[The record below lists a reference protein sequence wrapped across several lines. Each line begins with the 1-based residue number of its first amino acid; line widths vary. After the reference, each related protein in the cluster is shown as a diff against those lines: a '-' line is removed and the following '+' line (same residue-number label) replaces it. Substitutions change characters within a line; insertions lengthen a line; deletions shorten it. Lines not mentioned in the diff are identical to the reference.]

1 MQSKLLRNRPVL
13 LFQCPAFWKI
23 FRVTARVSST
33 GAAIDGQDVLYGAV
47 TSSSFSCASGLSGKR
62 KTRTRTTASRTH
74 ARQNEDLPFGRR
86 NIKHA
91 STFDVV
97 DCNIAHFPKPC
108 FRFDD
113 CLKFWQKLGINCGG
127 YASFVSGTR
136 PTAVTTLAVQMME
149 NTLNA
154 EYEGSLLTPP
164 GSPTPT
170 SAPSLPSATVEEQA
184 SVEDLLDNSDT
195 LLGDDGLVSFV
206 ANGSMDTAAVL
217 HPPISASQSAVAK
230 PLGRALVGTAPTL
243 AAAQWQ
249 TYSLPNCHLESGA
262 DLPSVL
268 RPHGEAPA
276 RQAKDAFLHHDTSA
290 QHTFLPR
297 AFRGHE
303 VANAAYASL
312 IQRGSYTPALP
323 PFDSPPGLFDA
334 YPPSALTG
342 APVTI
347 ATVARAMVANTAYD
361 AHYTNFS
368 HYTVPPGG
376 IYGTHSTQVTRPR
389 RESPIKPSASG
400 GPQDA
405 HGQLSAYGYYPS
417 NIYDLATHP
426 RVGSKLFKVILIFLI
441 VSLLLRPYGQPPVS
455 VSDIQRFIPASQQ
468 FTLSP
473 SSALQDASAAQ
484 SSWARARAPRRSA
497 NATHISAP
505 STSRAPPAASSVR
518 LSGAQRFTDLQAPFP
533 TASRP
538 APAPT
543 GSPGLTARPKKRP
556 APAGISETVKT
567 IVEQAKPEHEYKYYI
582 PNGGQHAM
590 RALRGENRRSAREAP
605 GPSRLGTRR
614 KEYKAQKQ
622 KFANIVCLWAE
633 ANTGKPCTAAVS
645 LPTMGSHIARCHL
658 RSTYW
663 ACRYCKGLS
672 PDKRTYAA
680 HFERCEKYLAHVKAT
695 QGPAQKRRRVDE
707 VGA

>member
-376 IYGTHSTQVTRPR
+376 FMVRTPPK
-389 RESPIKPSASG
+389 SPDRVARV
-400 GPQDA
+400 
-405 HGQLSAYGYYPS
+405 PS
-417 NIYDLATHP
+417 NPPRPAAPKMRMVNCRRTDTIRAIYDLATHP

-484 SSWARARAPRRSA
+484 SRARFLFPISTFRGAARGPALVLLDDPPMPPTSQLHLHLALLQPPRVFTRSDGETEE
-497 NATHISAP
+497 ATCARWHL
-505 STSRAPPAASSVR
+505 R
-518 LSGAQRFTDLQAPFP
+518 DL
-533 TASRP
+533 SRP
-538 APAPT
+538 
-543 GSPGLTARPKKRP
+543 
-556 APAGISETVKT
+556 

-582 PNGGQHAM
+582 RMADSTPCAPCEERIDGQ
-590 RALRGENRRSAREAP
+590 P
-605 GPSRLGTRR
+605 GRLQG
-614 KEYKAQKQ
+614 
-622 KFANIVCLWAE
+622 
-633 ANTGKPCTAAVS
+633 
-645 LPTMGSHIARCHL
+645 HL
-658 RSTYW
+658 
-663 ACRYCKGLS
+663 A
-672 PDKRTYAA
+672 
-680 HFERCEKYLAHVKAT
+680 
-695 QGPAQKRRRVDE
+695 
-707 VGA
+707 